1 MSEYLDTSCIV
12 KWFKENEEYYE
23 ESLKLRERIL
33 NFETEFV
40 MSYYGLLELI
50 RALVKSRYPKE
61 RVEESFQ
68 SIHDLYEIGALKN
81 VRIEEVLNLAKNI
94 EIKLDLYASD
104 ALHVAC
110 AVHRGCR
117 IFWSEDSHHLK
128 EKTKKYMQT
137 HDITVRTLR
146 EIKPV

>member
-12 KWFKENEEYYE
+12 KWFKKDEEYHE
-23 ESLKLRERIL
+23 QSLKLRERIL

-50 RALVKSRYPKE
+50 RALVKSKYPKE
-61 RVEESFQ
+61 KIEESFQ
-68 SIHDLYEIGALKN
+68 NMYDLYGIGALKN
-81 VRIEEVLNLAKNI
+81 VRIEEVLYLAKNI
-94 EIKLDLYASD
+94 EIELNLYASD

-128 EKTKKYMQT
+128 EKTKEYMRT
-137 HDITVRTLR
+137 HNITVRTLKQI
-146 EIKPV
+146 EL

>member
-1 MSEYLDTSCIV
+1 LYSKV
-12 KWFKENEEYYE
+12 VQRNEEYYE
-23 ESLKLRERIL
+23 ESLKLREKIL

-50 RALVKSRYPKE
+50 RALVKSKYPKE
-61 RVEESFQ
+61 KVEESFQ
-68 SIHDLYEIGALKN
+68 SINDLYGIGALKN
-81 VRIEEVLNLAKNI
+81 VRIEEVLYLAKDI
-94 EIKLDLYASD
+94 EIELNLYASD

-128 EKTKKYMQT
+128 EKTREYMRT
-137 HDITVRTLR
+137 HNIMVRTLKQI
-146 EIKPV
+146 EL

>member
-12 KWFKENEEYYE
+12 KWFKKDEEYHG

-40 MSYYGLLELI
+40 MSNYGLLEMI
-50 RALVKSRYPKE
+50 RALVKSKYPKE
-61 RVEESFQ
+61 KIEESFQ
-68 SIHDLYEIGALKN
+68 NMYDLYGIGALKN
-81 VRIEEVLNLAKNI
+81 VRIEEVLYLAKNI
-94 EIKLDLYASD
+94 EIELNLYASD

-128 EKTKKYMQT
+128 EKTKEYMQT
-137 HDITVRTLR
+137 HNITVRTLR
-146 EIKPV
+146 QIEL

>member
-1 MSEYLDTSCIV
+1 MYSKV
-12 KWFKENEEYYE
+12 VQRNEEYYE
-23 ESLKLRERIL
+23 ESLKLREKIL

-50 RALVKSRYPKE
+50 RALVKSKYPKE
-61 RVEESFQ
+61 KVEESFQ
-68 SIHDLYEIGALKN
+68 SINDLYGIGALKN
-81 VRIEEVLNLAKNI
+81 VRIEEVLYLAKDI
-94 EIKLDLYASD
+94 EIELNLYASD

-128 EKTKKYMQT
+128 EKTREYMRT
-137 HDITVRTLR
+137 HNIMVRTLKQI
-146 EIKPV
+146 EL